1 MTLAASRP
9 LFASADL
16 GGTNIAAV
24 LADEEGRI
32 AARGTMPTLSYEGP
46 EAVVARI
53 GDLIESLAQKVGQ
66 RPAALGIGVPGMAN
80 LQTGETLFLP
90 NLTTQWRNVPV
101 RQWLAPRLGCDV
113 YLLNDVRMAALGE
126 LAYGHGKHVRNFA
139 FYALGTGVG
148 GGIVMDGKLVLG
160 RSGSVGELGHQTV
173 DPNGLR
179 CGCGNRGCLEL
190 YISGPA
196 LTAEGVRLLLS
207 GQAPRLYD
215 MVGGDFGKIS
225 VKLLGEAAA
234 AGDDRVQASLVRA
247 AQCLGIGIANTIT
260 TIHPEMIVIGG
271 GVAGLGEPLFATVR
285 QVIKERVG
293 MFPTDDIRVEPSLLG
308 DQAGTLGGV
317 ALAVRRGLQDN
328 SV

>member
-1 MTLAASRP
+1 MASVVAGP

-24 LADEEGRI
+24 LANEAGQI
-32 AARGTMPTLSYEGP
+32 AAQGSTPTLSYEGP
-46 EAVVARI
+46 NAVVARI
-53 GDLIESLAQKVGQ
+53 GNLIESLAHEAGQ
-66 RPAALGIGVPGMAN
+66 RPQALGIGVPGMAN
-80 LQTGETLFLP
+80 LLTGETLFLP

-126 LAYGHGKHVRNFA
+126 LAFGHGKQVRNFA

-148 GGIVMDGKLVLG
+148 GGVVMDGKLVLG

-173 DPNGLR
+173 EPNGLP

-207 GQAPRLYD
+207 GQAPRLYE
-215 MVGGDFGKIS
+215 
-225 VKLLGEAAA
+225 GEAAA
-234 AGDDRVQASLVRA
+234 AGDERVHAAIVRA
-247 AQCLGIGIANTIT
+247 ATCLGIGVANTVT
-260 TIHPEMIVIGG
+260 TIHPEMIVLGG
-271 GVAGLGEPLFATVR
+271 GVAGLGDLLFQTVR
-285 QVIKERVG
+285 DVIKDRVG

-308 DQAGTLGGV
+308 EKAGPLGGI
-317 ALAVRRGLQDN
+317 ALAARRGLQTKREPA
-328 SV
+328 